1 MKIVSMGGGT
11 GLSTLLK
18 GLKRYVREEWKGD
31 LLDMVLEKAS
41 GEAAPSIT
49 ELSAVVAV
57 SDDGGSSGRLR
68 REFEMLPPG
77 DIRNCMV
84 ALSEDEAL
92 LSRLFQFRF
101 SSGRGLKGHSFGNL
115 FLTALTGVTGDFQE
129 AVKLSGEVLAIRG
142 RIFPSTMTRVALRA
156 VLENGCVVEGETKIS
171 RSRARIKRIHLIP
184 HNCRPAPQTLEAL
197 AEADA
202 ITLGP
207 GSLYTSLIPNLLV
220 RGVPEA
226 LASSRAAKIYV
237 CNLMTQPGETTHF
250 TAADH
255 LRAIHDH
262 CRRRVFDYVLVNNA
276 PIAPSVER
284 RYRAQRSEPVVASRE
299 ELEQLGAQVVEGN
312 FVSDKQS
319 GPPAARRIRH
329 DSQKLAKA
337 VLAVTANHHYWG
349 SAARQ
354 TPSPQPGA
362 AAQPAIHSSE
372 KDEGK

>member
-18 GLKRYVREEWKGD
+18 GLKGYVSEEWKGD
-31 LLDMVLEKAS
+31 LLDMVLKKAS
-41 GEAAPSIT
+41 GNAAPNIT
-49 ELSAVVAV
+49 ELSAVVTV

-156 VLENGCVVEGETKIS
+156 ALENGDIVEGETKIS
-171 RSRARIKRIHLIP
+171 HSRERIKRVRLIP
-184 HNCRPAPQTLEAL
+184 QNCRPTPQALEAI
-197 AEADA
+197 AAADA

-220 RGVPEA
+220 RGIPQA
-226 LASSRAAKIYV
+226 LAESRAAKIYI

-250 TAADH
+250 GAADH
-255 LRAIHDH
+255 VRAIHDH
-262 CRRRVFDYVLVNNA
+262 CGRHVFDYVLVNNA
-276 PIAPSVER
+276 PLAPSVKK
-284 RYRAQRSEPVVASRE
+284 RYRAQRSEPVEARRE
-299 ELEQLGAQVVEGN
+299 ELEPLGVQVVEGN
-312 FVSDKQS
+312 FVSEKQS
-319 GPPAARRIRH
+319 GPAAARRIRH
-329 DSQKLAKA
+329 DSRKLARA
-337 VLAVTANHHYWG
+337 VLEVTANHKYWG
-349 SAARQ
+349 NAAAPKQTPGQPAAR
-354 TPSPQPGA
+354 
-362 AAQPAIHSSE
+362 SSE
-372 KDEGK
+372 RNNQK